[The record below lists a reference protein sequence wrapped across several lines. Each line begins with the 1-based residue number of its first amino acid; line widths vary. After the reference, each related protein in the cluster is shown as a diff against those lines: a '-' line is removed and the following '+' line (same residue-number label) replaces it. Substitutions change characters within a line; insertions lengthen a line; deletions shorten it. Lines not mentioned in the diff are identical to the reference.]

1 MADDINI
8 VISVEDRDVI
18 RARKHQNKLQ
28 AAVAQLEKEYRK
40 GNITHR
46 KYLSELNKQA
56 SALAKL
62 GGSYNKAKSEV
73 FTYAATLRKAT
84 DAQVHQAQAMAM
96 AKRGMNKF
104 GMVSQQV
111 GYQVGDF
118 FVQVQSGTSALVAF
132 GQQGTQ
138 LAGLIPGIGGAIIGI
153 GLAIGTMVLRTRQQ
167 MNAAEDTVMSYKQI
181 IKELGEETKELVT
194 QNDLLASG
202 FKSIAALR
210 AKESIE
216 EFNKEIDK
224 LSKNIDDLNK
234 KPEDVGG
241 FRGAIAKGL
250 ASLGAGGGAQ
260 DATKFMLDQ
269 LMDLRE
275 KRDALLKIID
285 KSDEEKAR
293 TRSLNREREQ
303 NKTEAIFY
311 NNRFNNFVKEITRYQ
326 NRVDAYQK
334 YAESR
339 SQSNLE
345 TRVSKEQQIL
355 ANREDPNIRGAR
367 ELQSGFGNM
376 VRFID
381 NQLNNLKI
389 KEDNLN
395 KGLLRQF
402 QEYAESRL
410 KGEASLT
417 EQLSKQYDDRI
428 LRQQGIMQGEYK
440 TDLEKAN
447 LLKETTKQF
456 ELQNKEAEDRIKLL
470 EIELDYGQDSLELEK
485 AILQQERWRKI
496 EAARE
501 AKLSE
506 GMIHVLD
513 MRWTREMN
521 LLLLTRKQREEK
533 EKLLELEEQRLDFE
547 KKIEGFLESGFMSM
561 IDGTKSVTDA
571 FRSMARD
578 VIKELYRILVVQ
590 QIVNQAKTA
599 ITSLSGYVFP
609 SANGNAFNNG
619 KIIPYANGGVV
630 GSPTMFP
637 MSGGNTGLMGEAGPE
652 AILPLKRGPDGKLGV
667 ESSGGSV
674 VVNQTI
680 NVSTGVVQTVR
691 NEIKTLMPQIAE
703 GAKSAVLDAKR
714 RGGSFGSAFA

>member
-28 AAVAQLEKEYRK
+28 AAVAQLEKEFRK
-40 GNITHR
+40 QNITGGKMR
-46 KYLSELNKQA
+46 SELNKQA
-56 SALAKL
+56 SALSRL
-62 GGSYNKAKSEV
+62 GGSYKKALSEV
-73 FTYAATLRKAT
+73 NTYSSALSKAT
-84 DAQVHQAQAMAM
+84 DAQVHQAQSMAM

-167 MNAAEDTVMSYKQI
+167 MKEAEDGIMSYAKA
-181 IKELGEETKELVT
+181 IKKVKEVITELGIELKLLKSQYTTEEELALSIKLKQNEAEIDNLVT
-194 QNDLLASG
+194 QKAANSFRLTGLQLGTRLYSDMLSAV
-202 FKSIAALR
+202 KSLNG
-210 AKESIE
+210 ELD
-216 EFNKEIDK
+216 KEIDNINKINDGHKKELKSIVDLRVEIQKIKDERK
-224 LSKNIDDLNK
+224 LAAKEYDDQIIRGLAKVEAENK
-234 KPEDVGG
+234 KHYRNLLDIVE
-241 FRGAIAKGL
+241 KG
-250 ASLGAGGGAQ
+250 
-260 DATKFMLDQ
+260 
-269 LMDLRE
+269 
-275 KRDALLKIID
+275 
-285 KSDEEKAR
+285 
-293 TRSLNREREQ
+293 
-303 NKTEAIFY
+303 EAI
-311 NNRFNNFVKEITRYQ
+311 
-326 NRVDAYQK
+326 
-334 YAESR
+334 
-339 SQSNLE
+339 
-345 TRVSKEQQIL
+345 
-355 ANREDPNIRGAR
+355 
-367 ELQSGFGNM
+367 
-376 VRFID
+376 
-381 NQLNNLKI
+381 
-389 KEDNLN
+389 
-395 KGLLRQF
+395 LLRSYK
-402 QEYAESRL
+402 EYGELRLKSEEHISNVSRVITMRSYKELAESRL
-410 KGEASLT
+410 KSEEDISNRLRIKMERSFRELAESRLKSEEDLT
-417 EQLSKQYDDRI
+417 ERLSKKYEDRI
-428 LRQQGIMQGEYK
+428 LRQQGITQGEFK
-440 TDLEKAN
+440 ADLEKAN

-456 ELQNKEAEDRIKLL
+456 KLQNKEAQRRIKLL
-470 EIELDYGQDSLELEK
+470 EVELDYGEDSLELEK

-521 LLLLTRKQREEK
+521 LLLLARKQREEK
-533 EKLLELEEQRLDFE
+533 EKLLELEQERADFE

-571 FRSMARD
+571 FRSMATD

-609 SANGNAFNNG
+609 NANGNAFNNG

-652 AILPLKRGPDGKLGV
+652 AILPLKRGPNGKLGV

-680 NVSTGVVQTVR
+680 NVSTGVAQTVR